1 MTATS
6 QRERIDHTH
15 APMRSVSLAPEP
27 PPVLEPSRPSLWQ
40 RLLQS
45 VPTALVIAAL
55 AGVGAW
61 GRATDWTVP
70 KFSTL
75 IGSVATEEDPWCE
88 DHNVPES
95 ICIECNH
102 SLAAPEKDY
111 GWCKE
116 HGVTNCPFEHP
127 DVAQLKT
134 SPAVTADQLDSAQ
147 RALALRTRD
156 ENNSHC
162 TLHTHRIQFAS
173 TQAVAKA
180 GVDVAVVER
189 RPILEAAI
197 ANGEVT
203 YDETRMAHLSSRVA
217 GSVWRVQKEVGD
229 QVKRGDVLA
238 VIDAGAIGVAKSAF
252 VRAISEM
259 RLKQTEDAR
268 LRPLA
273 KIGAVS
279 DRELREVVAAYEE
292 ARINLQ
298 AAQQMLINLGF
309 QVRAEDYA
317 DVETDE
323 IAERLRFLDLP
334 PEMTAGLDPKS
345 TTSNLIPL
353 RASLDGVIVDRH
365 VVEGE
370 VVEPTTMLFA
380 VADVSRLWL
389 KLDVR
394 QEDAK
399 YLSLGQTVL
408 FRESGDDSAEV
419 KGSINWISTAA
430 DDVTR
435 TLRVRA
441 DLPNPGGFLRA
452 NTFGAGRI
460 VLREEPQAIV
470 VPTEAVHWDGTCHVV
485 FVRDKDFLQKD
496 SPKFFHVRSVR
507 PGVADGVTTEIIA
520 GLLPGE
526 VIASRNSMVLEAQ
539 LLKSNLGAGCACCA
553 GPKKE
558 KE

>member
-1 MTATS
+1 MSAS
-6 QRERIDHTH
+6 SRQEQVEQSPPFSAEASLPQASEHVRVPLWRKLL
-15 APMRSVSLAPEP
+15 RSI
-27 PPVLEPSRPSLWQ
+27 
-40 RLLQS
+40 
-45 VPTALVIAAL
+45 PTALVVAAL
-55 AGVGAW
+55 IGVGVW
-61 GRATDWTVP
+61 GRATDWTIP
-70 KFSTL
+70 KFSSL
-75 IGSVATEEDPWCE
+75 VGGAPVAEEPWCE
-88 DHNVPES
+88 NHNVPES
-95 ICIECNH
+95 MCIECNAK
-102 SLAAPEKDY
+102 LVAPESDY
-111 GWCKE
+111 GWCQE

-127 DVAQLKT
+127 DVAQLT
-134 SPAVTADQLDSAQ
+134 SVPAVTADELDSAQ
-147 RALALRTRD
+147 RALALRPRE

-173 TQAVAKA
+173 MQALAKA
-180 GVDVAVVER
+180 GVDIAVVER
-189 RPILEAAI
+189 RPILEAVV
-197 ANGEVT
+197 ANGEVA

-217 GSVWRVQKEVGD
+217 GTVWHVQKEVGD
-229 QVKRGDVLA
+229 QVKRGEVLA
-238 VIDAGAIGVAKSAF
+238 VIDAGLVGVAKSAF
-252 VRAISEM
+252 VRAIAEM

-273 KIGAVS
+273 KVGAVS
-279 DRELREVVAAYEE
+279 DRELREAVSAYEE
-292 ARINLQ
+292 ARIDLQ
-298 AAQQMLINLGF
+298 ATQQALVNLGF

-317 DVETDE
+317 DVDTDE

-334 PEMTAGLDPKS
+334 PELTAGLDPKS

-370 VVEPTTMLFA
+370 VVEPSTMLFA
-380 VADVSRLWL
+380 VADINKLWL

-394 QEDAK
+394 QEDTQ

-408 FRESGDDSAEV
+408 FRGSCDECEV
-419 KGSINWISTAA
+419 RGTINWISTAA

-441 DLPNPGGFLRA
+441 DLPNPNGQLRA
-452 NTFGAGRI
+452 NTFGTGRI
-460 VLREEPQAIV
+460 VLREEPKAIA

-507 PGVADGVTTEIIA
+507 PGVTDGNTTEIIA

-526 VIASRNSMVLEAQ
+526 VIASKNSMVLEAQ
-539 LLKSNLGAGCACCA
+539 LLKSNLGAGCACCSGGA
-553 GPKKE
+553 KKE
-558 KE
+558 KD

>member
-1 MTATS
+1 MSTAS
-6 QRERIDHTH
+6 QRDRAVHPPTSPQSAST
-15 APMRSVSLAPEP
+15 APA
-27 PPVLEPSRPSLWQ
+27 PSRLKFSQWVLH
-40 RLLQS
+40 S

-55 AGVGAW
+55 VGIGVW
-61 GRATDWTVP
+61 GRATDWTIP
-70 KFSTL
+70 KFSSL
-75 IGSVATEEDPWCE
+75 MGGAPAAEDAWCE

-95 ICIECNH
+95 ICIECNK
-102 SLAAPEKDY
+102 SLVAPEPDY

-116 HGVTNCPFEHP
+116 HGVANCPYEHP
-127 DVAQLKT
+127 DVAQLKGV
-134 SPAVTADQLDSAQ
+134 PAITADELDSAQ
-147 RALALRTRD
+147 RALALRPRE

-173 TQAVAKA
+173 LSAVAKA
-180 GVDVAVVER
+180 GVDIAVVER
-189 RPILEAAI
+189 RPILEAVV

-203 YDETRMAHLSSRVA
+203 YDETRMAHLSSRVG
-217 GSVWRVQKEVGD
+217 GSVYRVQKEVGD

-279 DRELREVVAAYEE
+279 DRELREAVAAYEE

-317 DVETDE
+317 DVDTDE

-334 PEMTAGLDPKS
+334 SELTAGLDPKS

-353 RASLDGVIVDRH
+353 RSSLDGVIVDRH

-380 VADVSRLWL
+380 VADINRLWL

-394 QEDAK
+394 QEDAQ

-408 FRESGDDSAEV
+408 FRGSCDECEV
-419 KGSINWISTAA
+419 RGTINWISTAA

-441 DLPNPGGFLRA
+441 DLPNPNRQLRA
-452 NTFGAGRI
+452 NTFGTGRI
-460 VLREEPQAIV
+460 VLREEPQAII

-507 PGVADGVTTEIIA
+507 PGVADGATTEIIA

-539 LLKSNLGAGCACCA
+539 LLKSNLGAGCACCSG
-553 GPKKE
+553 GPKEKKE
-558 KE
+558 